1 MFNSPGAAAVSG
13 GIMPI
18 TGGGS
23 EGYEEPPFASGA
35 AALVVTDSTK
45 GVGTAGGELE
55 GTSVA
60 RRRASKDS
68 KSARTVSCA
77 GVG

>member
-1 MFNSPGAAAVSG
+1 VFSSPGSAAVSG

-23 EGYEEPPFASGA
+23 EGYEEPPGASGA
-35 AALVVTDSTK
+35 AALVVTDPAK

-68 KSARTVSCA
+68 KSARTVAYA